1 VLELESELRMAMTD
15 LATTSRQFSQ
25 VTNQLQVAT
34 EEASRLQDSNTKLLQ
49 DLEGKSDDPPVL
61 V

>member
-1 VLELESELRMAMTD
+1 LELESDLRTATTD
-15 LATTSRQFSQ
+15 LATTSCQFSQ
-25 VTNQLQVAT
+25 ATNQLQVVT
-34 EEASRLQDSNTKLLQ
+34 EEASRLHNSNAKLLQ